1 MQGHRRFFL
10 HPLPPPL
17 SSSITSVF
25 RRWNF
30 HQRVQVEPSGIYA
43 RNVSFESN
51 LIESLVSLLESVSYF
66 FLKERTK
73 NTFHYYLRNTC
84 QSNHHFSF
92 LLKEKKIYIY
102 IYILLPNFF
111 DSKIE
116 RIAKSHPIDR
126 KTFEGPIPLTAMHEW
141 NRSHDSHWGLVER
154 DSPRI
159 NMRRRATS
167 YRNRRKFFLSSHS
180 LPLSLSL
187 LLECRWPVSSYRSID
202 RWPAN

>member
-92 LLKEKKIYIY
+92 LLKEKKNIHIYLY
-102 IYILLPNFF
+102 TP
-111 DSKIE
+111 SKFLRFE
-116 RIAKSHPIDR
+116 DR
-126 KTFEGPIPLTAMHEW
+126 KNRKKPP
-141 NRSHDSHWGLVER
+141 NRSKDVR
-154 DSPRI
+154 RADSPDCY
-159 NMRRRATS
+159 A
-167 YRNRRKFFLSSHS
+167 
-180 LPLSLSL
+180 
-187 LLECRWPVSSYRSID
+187 
-202 RWPAN
+202 

>member
-92 LLKEKKIYIY
+92 LKRKKNIRIFIYSSQISSIRRSKESQKATQ
-102 IYILLPNFF
+102 
-111 DSKIE
+111 SIE
-116 RIAKSHPIDR
+116 RRPKGR
-126 KTFEGPIPLTAMHEW
+126 
-141 NRSHDSHWGLVER
+141 
-154 DSPRI
+154 
-159 NMRRRATS
+159 
-167 YRNRRKFFLSSHS
+167 FL
-180 LPLSLSL
+180 
-187 LLECRWPVSSYRSID
+187 
-202 RWPAN
+202 